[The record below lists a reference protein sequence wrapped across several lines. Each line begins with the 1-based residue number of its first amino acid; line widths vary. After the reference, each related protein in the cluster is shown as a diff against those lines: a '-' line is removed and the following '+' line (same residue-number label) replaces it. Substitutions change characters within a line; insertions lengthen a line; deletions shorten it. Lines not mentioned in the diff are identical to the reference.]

1 MTMWMPELPAFLPF
15 FVGALFAL
23 IFRGRL
29 RAVLMIAVPILGAVQ
44 LWNLPAGIYLQ
55 YTFLEYDLILFRVDK
70 LSLMFAYVFHIAAL
84 IAIIYALH
92 VRDTLQQIA
101 GMIYAGS
108 ALGAV
113 FAGDLL
119 TLFIFWELLAFS
131 SVFLIWARHT
141 ARSYVTG
148 MRYLVIHVLSGVILL
163 AGAVLHFNTTG
174 SLEFDYI
181 GLEGVSGWL
190 IFLAFGIK
198 CGFPLMHNWITEAYP
213 EATPA
218 GTVFLS
224 AFTTKVAVYALARGY
239 PGTELLVYTGAV
251 MTCFPIFY
259 AVIENDLRRVLAYSL
274 INQVGFMVTGIGIGT
289 ALAINGAVAHAFN
302 DVIFKALLFMSMGA
316 VLHMTGRMNA
326 SELGGLYKSMPK
338 TTILCIVGAASISAF
353 PLFSGFV
360 SKSMVMSAALESG
373 YDWIWLML
381 LFASAGVFHH
391 AGIKIPYFAFFAHD
405 SGIRT
410 TEPPLNM
417 LLAMFIAAGL
427 CIGIGIYPSALYQF
441 LPYDTG
447 YNPYDASHV
456 LAQTQL
462 LFFSAL
468 AFVWLN
474 LKNIYPPELRSVNL
488 DVEWLYRRLLP
499 QTIHAAYRLT
509 KNAMVALTG
518 KFMDKMDMYIM
529 YLADKQTKDMLSD
542 TPPLGVMTLW
552 VAVFLAMVLLLAFI

>member
-1 MTMWMPELPAFLPF
+1 MPELPAFVPF
-15 FVGALFAL
+15 FIGALFAL
-23 IFRGRL
+23 ISRGWL
-29 RAVLMIAVPILGAVQ
+29 RAVLMIAVPVFSAVQ
-44 LWNLPAGIYLQ
+44 LWNVPAGIYLQ
-55 YTFLEYDLILFRVDK
+55 YTFLEFDLVLFRVDK
-70 LSLMFAYVFHIAAL
+70 LSLMFGYVFHIAAL

-92 VRDTLQQIA
+92 VRDTVQQVA

-119 TLFIFWELLAFS
+119 TLFVFWELLALS

-141 ARSYVTG
+141 TRSYVTG

-190 IFLAFGIK
+190 ILLAFGIK

-239 PGTELLVYTGAV
+239 PGTELLVYIGAL

-373 YDWIWLML
+373 YEWIWLML

-410 TEPPLNM
+410 TEPPVNM

-474 LKNIYPPELRSVNL
+474 LRNIYPPELRSVNL
-488 DVEWLYRRLLP
+488 DAEWIYRRLLP
-499 QTIHAAYRLT
+499 RTIRALYRAARETIAGIAGKCMDRL
-509 KNAMVALTG
+509 
-518 KFMDKMDMYIM
+518 DMGIL
-529 YLADKQTKDMLSD
+529 YLSDSQAKDLFSD
-542 TPPLGVMTLW
+542 TPRLGVMTLW
-552 VAVFLAMVLLLAFI
+552 VAIFLAMLLLSAFI

>member
-1 MTMWMPELPAFLPF
+1 MWMTELPPF
-15 FVGALFAL
+15 ISFFIGALFAL
-23 IFRGRL
+23 VTRGRL
-29 RAVLMIAVPILGAVQ
+29 RAVLMVAVPVLSAIQ
-44 LWNLPAGIYLQ
+44 LWTVPTGMYIQ
-55 YTFLEYDLILFRVDK
+55 YNFLEYELTLFRADK
-70 LSLMFAYVFHIAAL
+70 LSFMFAYVFHIAAL

-92 VRDTLQQIA
+92 VRDTLQQVA
-101 GMIYAGS
+101 GMLYAGS

-119 TLFIFWELLAFS
+119 TLFVFWELLAFV
-131 SVFLIWARHT
+131 SVFLIWARRT
-141 ARSYVTG
+141 QRSYVTG
-148 MRYLVIHVLSGVILL
+148 MRYLIIHVLSGIILL
-163 AGAVLHFNTTG
+163 AGTVLYVDTTG
-174 SLEFDYI
+174 SLKFDYI
-181 GLEGVSGWL
+181 GLDGAAGWL
-190 IFLAFGIK
+190 IFIAFGIK

-213 EATPA
+213 AATPV

-224 AFTTKVAVYALARGY
+224 AFTTKVAVYTLARGY
-239 PGTELLVYTGAV
+239 PGTELLVYIGAL

-259 AVIENDLRRVLAYSL
+259 AVIENDLRRVLAYSM

-360 SKSMVMSAALESG
+360 SKSMVMSAALENG

-410 TEPPLNM
+410 TEPPWNM
-417 LLAMFIAAGL
+417 LLAMFIAACL
-427 CIGIGIYPSALYQF
+427 CIGIGIYPPVLYQL

-447 YNPYDASHV
+447 YNPYTATHV

-474 LKNIYPPELRSVNL
+474 LHNIYPPELRSVNL
-488 DVEWLYRRLLP
+488 DAEWIYRRLLP
-499 QTIHAAYRLT
+499 RTIRAGYRFT
-509 KNAMVALTG
+509 RKVTATITA
-518 KFMDKMDMYIM
+518 KFKDTMDIYIIN
-529 YLADKQTKDMLSD
+529 LSHHQTKDLLAT
-542 TPPLGVMTLW
+542 TPPLGVMALW
-552 VAVFLAMVLLLAFI
+552 VAIFLAMILLLAFL